1 MRHALLVALALALA
15 PVAADAFRPWPVSAP
30 AVPAEPAGLVLGTEA
45 RPPYHL
51 EPYGSGYVIL
61 PGGIVSV
68 GSASWGNALG
78 YQPCPGDVVM
88 VGSGSALG
96 TAFGTGK

>member
-1 MRHALLVALALALA
+1 MRHALLFVLTLALA
-15 PVAADAFRPWPVSAP
+15 PVAGDAFRPWPVSSPEP
-30 AVPAEPAGLVLGTEA
+30 AVPAEPAGLVLGTEP

-61 PGGIVSV
+61 PGGVALA

-78 YQPCPGDVVM
+78 AD
-88 VGSGSALG
+88 
-96 TAFGTGK
+96 K